1 MIPELAYQA
10 NGYLKIRTRRGE
22 KAYLAM
28 VICSGE
34 TRFSRGVFRTASA
47 ADAYGDRLVARV
59 RRMVVS
65 GQVTGGQ
72 VTGGRVTGGRVTDPL
87 LQENR
92 EEVAA

>member
-47 ADAYGDRLVARV
+47 ADAYGERLIERARRMARV
-59 RRMVVS
+59 
-65 GQVTGGQ
+65 QIAA
-72 VTGGRVTGGRVTDPL
+72 PL
-87 LQENR
+87 QARR

>member
-10 NGYLKIRTRRGE
+10 NGYLKIQTRKGN

-28 VICSGE
+28 MRCNGT
-34 TRFSRGVFRTASA
+34 TRFSRRFFRTASA

-59 RRMVVS
+59 RRMERA
-65 GQVTGGQ
+65 QLAA
-72 VTGGRVTGGRVTDPL
+72 PL
-87 LQENR
+87 QARR

>member
-10 NGYLKIRTRRGE
+10 NGYLKIQTRKGN

-28 VICSGE
+28 MRCNGT
-34 TRFSRGVFRTASA
+34 TRFSRRFFRTASE
-47 ADAYGDRLVARV
+47 ADAYGDLLVARA

-65 GQVTGGQ
+65 EQVTGGQ
-72 VTGGRVTGGRVTDPL
+72 VTGGRVSDPPR
-87 LQENR
+87 QPQR